1 MQKVKKKIMENI
13 VVKNEPPEVTEI
25 RNKILSTFNE
35 LIFVEE
41 GHKYY
46 LRGEELQSVSHVTH
60 QFEPQSDWDKIATNY
75 ALKHGETKEYWQEQ
89 WRYNSLKATIR
100 GTLTHEYG
108 ESMAWLRNGFP
119 ERICPS
125 CACKHVD
132 DWLVPTHPKEEA
144 ILRFW
149 DELPPNLHFVL
160 AETKVYSGVNPN
172 LPKLNKNYAGTFDL
186 LFYYKDPIDDS
197 KSGLVI
203 CDYKGLPLDTP
214 ILTTDGWKTMG
225 TIQEGDFV
233 FDKNGHPTKVLHT
246 SSIHHNPCYK
256 IKFDNDEIIADC
268 DHRWEISFL
277 KGNDVTSKVMT
288 TLEIKEYLDKI
299 KKRHAH
305 LIPKIMIN
313 KPLEI
318 EKKELPIDPYVLGLW
333 LGDGHKQSG
342 MITNMYDEIW
352 EEIKNRGY
360 KIGEDVSQNGSSK
373 AKTRTVYGLSTELR
387 KLNLLYNK
395 HIPNIYL
402 LSSFE
407 QRLEILKGLMDS
419 DGYYNSSRKRYV
431 FNTTQKWQKD
441 ACVILLS
448 SLGIKSTVIKTYA
461 TFKNILNEKIKKD
474 TYHITFW
481 SDEYPFLIRNIDVK
495 QPLKNKRNFRNII
508 SVEKVETVPTR
519 CIEVESESHTFCCGY
534 NMLVT
539 HNTNK
544 ELIKE
549 YSRNTSKML
558 LHPFEDLY
566 AEAQSLYTL
575 QLSCYQIPLED
586 IGLKVIG
593 RRLIHLKDDG
603 TYEKIPLQDVTKEL
617 RNTL

>member
-1 MQKVKKKIMENI
+1 MENI

-25 RNKILSTFNE
+25 RNKILNTFNE

-125 CACKHVD
+125 CVCKHVD

-144 ILRFW
+144 ILKFW

-172 LPKLNKNYAGTFDL
+172 LPSLNNNYAGTFDL
-186 LFYYKDPIDDS
+186 LFYYKDPKDDS

-288 TLEIKEYLDKI
+288 TLEIKEYLDKL
-299 KKRHAH
+299 KKCHAH

-333 LGDGHKQSG
+333 LGDKNSLLNNEVANILANDVNIKNLLFNFTTQQRFDVLRGLISSVG
-342 MITNMYDEIW
+342 DYDEDI
-352 EEIKNRGY
+352 NSY
-360 KIGEDVSQNGSSK
+360 KIKINNNEK
-373 AKTRTVYGLSTELR
+373 E
-387 KLNLLYNK
+387 
-395 HIPNIYL
+395 
-402 LSSFE
+402 
-407 QRLEILKGLMDS
+407 
-419 DGYYNSSRKRYV
+419 
-431 FNTTQKWQKD
+431 
-441 ACVILLS
+441 CVMLIS
-448 SLGIKSTVIKTYA
+448 SLGIKSFIINNYIVFQYVS
-461 TFKNILNEKIKKD
+461 N
-474 TYHITFW
+474 
-481 SDEYPFLIRNIDVK
+481 
-495 QPLKNKRNFRNII
+495 NFRDII

-544 ELIKE
+544 DLIKE

-566 AEAQSLYTL
+566 SEAQSLYTL

-593 RRLIHLKDDG
+593 RRLIHLKEDG
-603 TYEKIPLQDVTKEL
+603 TYEKIPLLDVTKEL